1 MPNENAPVEADTAS
15 APTTPADQNPTPP
28 TPTEQPAQGE
38 PTEPAAPAESSDP
51 RGQNIPEPTGEADP
65 DFSVPESYKEKPWA
79 SKVSSSED
87 LWKMADNL
95 QTMVGRKNVAPD
107 FETATPQELESYLAQ
122 TRPES
127 PDAYKFDSAED
138 YQPSGLEDGFAE
150 AFHKNGV
157 HPAIG
162 NQLIQDLQG
171 VLNTASAEAY
181 DPDKFLSS
189 MEESFGNGYE
199 MKTNQARQIIESNQ
213 NDADKKSMETMSNE
227 HLALMYRLTNNL
239 NQAYGINESGL
250 NGEHGTGAI
259 TPDAGEVKA
268 AIRKE
273 IAELNSRP
281 HTDAEKQVL
290 IDKLYDAT
298 ASAIKTNKR

>member
-1 MPNENAPVEADTAS
+1 LEQENAPTGVDTAS
-15 APTTPADQNPTPP
+15 APTTPADQTPP
-28 TPTEQPAQGE
+28 ATPPEPSAQGGEEQPPA
-38 PTEPAAPAESSDP
+38 PAASTDP
-51 RGQNIPEPTGEADP
+51 RGQNIPEPTGEGNP
-65 DFSVPESYKEKPWA
+65 DFSVPEDYKEKPWA
-79 SKVSSSED
+79 SKVASSED

-171 VLNTASAEAY
+171 VLNTASADAY
-181 DPDKFLSS
+181 DADKFLGS
-189 MEESFGNGYE
+189 MEEAFGNGYE
-199 MKTNQARQIIESNQ
+199 AKTNQARQIIEANQ
-213 NDADKKSMETMSNE
+213 NDADKKVMETMSNE
-227 HLALMYRLTNNL
+227 HLALMYKLTNNL
-239 NQAYGINESGL
+239 NQSYGINESGL
-250 NGEHGTGAI
+250 NGEHGTGKI

-273 IAELNSRP
+273 IAELDKRP
-281 HTDAEKQVL
+281 HTSDEKQVL

-298 ASAIKTNKR
+298 ASAIKSNKR